1 MCASA
6 GPRVNRKVINL
17 KGLRSVAFIL
27 GAALQ
32 LSAAS
37 SGLIAQQTASSTRS
51 TIENAG
57 AERIANI
64 DVLRQKLRQYHDCSC
79 TCGCYAHDLDSQVD
93 RAVAFLHRRAARK
106 RAGEKLAVVLDIDET
121 SLSNYEELNQSSF
134 TYVKRDFNAWIDTA
148 KAPAIPGTLRLFN
161 EAQKLGVSVFFI
173 TGRPESQRAVTERNL
188 NEQGYANWQ
197 RLIMRSESAAAQ
209 ATIPYKS
216 SMRAQIVGEGYK
228 LILSVGDQWSDL
240 KGTPQAE
247 YSVKYPDPFY
257 LIP

>member
-1 MCASA
+1 MAS
-6 GPRVNRKVINL
+6 IM
-17 KGLRSVAFIL
+17 F
-27 GAALQ
+27 AALQ
-32 LSAAS
+32 LSGAGS
-37 SGLIAQQTASSTRS
+37 LLIAQQTSSRTRS
-51 TIENAG
+51 ENAR

-64 DVLRQKLRQYHDCSC
+64 DALRQKLRQYHDCTC
-79 TCGCYAHDLDSQVD
+79 TCGCYAHDLDLQAN
-93 RAVAFLHRRAARK
+93 RAIAFLRRRVAHK
-106 RAGEKLAVVLDIDET
+106 RADEKLAIVLDIDET

-134 TYVKRDFNAWIDTA
+134 TYVKRDFNAWIETA

-173 TGRPESQRAVTERNL
+173 TGRPESQRAITEQNL
-188 NEQGYANWQ
+188 NQQGYANWQ
-197 RLIMRSESAAAQ
+197 KLMMRSESAATQ
-209 ATIPYKS
+209 STIPFKS

-240 KGTPQAE
+240 KGTPLAE